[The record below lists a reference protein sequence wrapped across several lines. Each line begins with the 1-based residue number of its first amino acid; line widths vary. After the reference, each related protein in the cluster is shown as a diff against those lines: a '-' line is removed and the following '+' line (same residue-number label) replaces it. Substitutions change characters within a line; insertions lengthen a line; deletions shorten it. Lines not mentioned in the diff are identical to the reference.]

1 MLPIM
6 KKFLTVFASV
16 LWAIHGFAQE
26 SDPLSVT
33 LPSGRVVHFE
43 TEDQKAKFVAARE
56 RVAAATPAPAAP
68 PASVPAVASTGMGHT
83 AADAVPAMSGRVNVS
98 APTFTADYY
107 LLAPDTW
114 VEKPVT
120 VSAAYVRRENS
131 SRADGLVELRANT
144 YGTLQGNGEQREG
157 GHLMIVATPAAAER
171 ISTLAGTHYQ
181 YNGYGLRTTLF
192 KGTFKKSSVGEKGY
206 YVYVDK

>member
-1 MLPIM
+1 M
-6 KKFLTVFASV
+6 KKFLTVFASL

-26 SDPLSVT
+26 SDPLSAT

-56 RVAAATPAPAAP
+56 RVAAATPIPAAAP
-68 PASVPAVASTGMGHT
+68 VGIPAAASLGMGHT
-83 AADAVPAMSGRVNVS
+83 AADVIPAMGGKVNVS

-107 LLAPDTW
+107 LFAPETW
-114 VEKPVT
+114 VEKPIT

-131 SRADGLVELRANT
+131 SRTDGLVELRANT
-144 YGTLQGNGEQREG
+144 YGTFQGNGEQREG

-171 ISTLAGTHYQ
+171 ISTLAGARYQ
-181 YNGYGLRTTLF
+181 YNGFGLKTTLF